1 MVVDGKKLLSLLN
14 LSEEDITTGLY
25 MQALSSLSIV
35 EMNQILR
42 DCIIMEDLV
51 ERPVPSLSALESIID
66 TEYAG
71 SLSSDVAIKK
81 KLKYEKSYLASKE
94 MRRNLGPGIGEHG
107 KHYKGCK
114 RKRKVR

>member
-1 MVVDGKKLLSLLN
+1 MVIDGKKLLSLLN
-14 LSEEDITTGLY
+14 LSEEDVTPALV
-25 MQALSSLSIV
+25 MQALNLLSIV
-35 EMNQILR
+35 ERNQILR

-51 ERPVPSLSALESIID
+51 KNPVLSLSDLEFARD
-66 TEYAG
+66 TEYVG
-71 SLSSDVAIKK
+71 SLSSDPTIKQ

>member
-1 MVVDGKKLLSLLN
+1 
-14 LSEEDITTGLY
+14 
-25 MQALSSLSIV
+25 
-35 EMNQILR
+35 
-42 DCIIMEDLV
+42 ME
-51 ERPVPSLSALESIID
+51 STID

-94 MRRNLGPGIGEHG
+94 MRRNLGLGIGEHG

>member
-1 MVVDGKKLLSLLN
+1 MVIDGKKLLSLLN
-14 LSEEDITTGLY
+14 LSEEDITPGLV
-25 MQALSSLSIV
+25 MQALNSLSIV
-35 EMNQILR
+35 ERNQILR

-51 ERPVPSLSALESIID
+51 KIPVLSLSDSESIID

-71 SLSSDVAIKK
+71 SLSCDTTIKQ

-107 KHYKGCK
+107 KHYMGCR
-114 RKRKVR
+114 RKRKK